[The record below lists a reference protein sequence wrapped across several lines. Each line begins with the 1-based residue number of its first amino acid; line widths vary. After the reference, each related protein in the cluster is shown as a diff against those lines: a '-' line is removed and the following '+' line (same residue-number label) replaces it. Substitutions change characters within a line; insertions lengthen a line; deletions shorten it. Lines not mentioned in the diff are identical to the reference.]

1 MRCLLWWL
9 WQVKISKHP
18 LVAHTMHLEPGTILW
33 LEDAQWQQGFR
44 ILKQLG
50 SMQGSLYIGVSLN
63 DMEKLLTVIVG
74 AHPSQLEPCWE
85 DMSTWYQVSF
95 VCVPSANFSIKIF
108 EQSFV
113 KEDLVQLRMLPSI
126 CD

>member
-1 MRCLLWWL
+1 MR
-9 WQVKISKHP
+9 
-18 LVAHTMHLEPGTILW
+18 LEPGTILW
-33 LEDAQWQQGFR
+33 LEDAQWQQGFQ
-44 ILKQLG
+44 IHKQLG

-95 VCVPSANFSIKIF
+95 VCVSQVLTLVSRFF

-113 KEDLVQLRMLPSI
+113 KENLVQLRMLPSI